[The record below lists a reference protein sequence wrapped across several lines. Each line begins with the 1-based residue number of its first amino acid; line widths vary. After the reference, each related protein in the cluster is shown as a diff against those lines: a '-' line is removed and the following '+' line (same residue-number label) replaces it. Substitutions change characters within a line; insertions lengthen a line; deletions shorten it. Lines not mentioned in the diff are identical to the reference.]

1 MQNHCLNA
9 DLSHKRRGVATLWL
23 ILALPLFLIILGALL
38 EIANLWLARI
48 ELKNGLDAASLAA
61 VKEWAESPGGTDTQ
75 PARAVGVNFA
85 TANNAGGQPIP
96 LSDNYLMAGGVNEN
110 DTNDDG
116 LVFGAVDTSDLTN
129 IEFDAG
135 EVPSCNIL
143 SDPIFGVRAQSNIPV
158 NSIFANLLGLPLGP
172 YSIEAKSDAIY
183 DCQIGSPRLVHI
195 NQFTLGP

>member
-1 MQNHCLNA
+1 MRIRLVHSELV
-9 DLSHKRRGVATLWL
+9 HRRRGVATLWL

-75 PARAVGVNFA
+75 PARAVGVDFA
-85 TANNAGGQPIP
+85 TANDSGGQPIP
-96 LSDNYLMAGGVNEN
+96 LATNYDVGGGVNEN

-116 LVFGAVDTSDLTN
+116 LIFGAVDVSDLTD
-129 IEFDAG
+129 IVFDAG
-135 EVPSCNIL
+135 EAPSCTVA
-143 SDPIFGVRAQSNIPV
+143 SQDVFGVRAQSNIPV
-158 NSIFANLLGLPLGP
+158 NSIFSNLLGLPLGP

-183 DCQIGSPRLVHI
+183 DCNIGSPRLVHI
-195 NQFTLGP
+195 NQFLPGP